1 MSPKSELWVFI
12 VEIVTHLLDHQLE
25 LELLLHPGD
34 ALHSVPD
41 LLHGRGIVTHLIK
54 VRMRV
59 TERCTMQCSV
69 NVKFLSLYSPIIF
82 NFTIIIHP
90 IDAIFDTSDNN
101 LPRECPII

>member
-1 MSPKSELWVFI
+1 MSPKSELWAFI

-41 LLHGRGIVTHLIK
+41 LLHGRGIVTNLIK

-59 TERCTMQCSV
+59 TEKCTNKSKSAGILIRVFISV
-69 NVKFLSLYSPIIF
+69 QMY
-82 NFTIIIHP
+82 
-90 IDAIFDTSDNN
+90 
-101 LPRECPII
+101 

>member
-1 MSPKSELWVFI
+1 MYCNAVCTPKSELWAFI

-41 LLHGRGIVTHLIK
+41 ILHGRGVVTQIK

-59 TERCTMQCSV
+59 TERCI
-69 NVKFLSLYSPIIF
+69 Y
-82 NFTIIIHP
+82 
-90 IDAIFDTSDNN
+90 
-101 LPRECPII
+101 